1 VVIMSIPLNQ
11 WACRILL
18 SKDPYGP
25 AVVGIGS
32 TAERA
37 EREAERLLKGRKAF
51 KRSTVQC
58 SGSKAGAL

>member
-1 VVIMSIPLNQ
+1 MTVSLNQ

-25 AVVGIGS
+25 AVVGFGT
-32 TAERA
+32 TADRA
-37 EREAERLLKGRKAF
+37 EREAERLLRGRKAF